1 MPARTLFSQPITRS
15 RLHDEIVTLIQ
26 KQILTG
32 VLAPGIRLP
41 PERELAGSF
50 KVNRATVREALRKL
64 EHIELVE
71 IRHGDGVYVRDFLL
85 SRNVDLIRAAVRLDD
100 GKDTLM
106 NVLEVRRIVVPEM
119 AYLSAQRRSAAD
131 LSALEQILIRPGLT
145 LMERDIRVHQMIARA
160 SRNLLYTIML
170 NFFDQLF
177 RDYVYL
183 YFDNEKN
190 IERSRTFHRE
200 IFEAIKHQEPEE
212 ARRIMLEVLVF
223 AEKSIMDALAEK
235 Q

>member
-1 MPARTLFSQPITRS
+1 MPVRTLFSQPLTRS
-15 RLHDEIVTLIQ
+15 RLHDEIVALIQ

-32 VLAPGIRLP
+32 ALAPGTRLP
-41 PERELAGSF
+41 PERELAESF

-71 IRHGDGVYVRDFLL
+71 IRHGDGVYVKDFRM
-85 SRNVDLIRAAVRLDD
+85 SGNVDLIRAAVSLDD
-100 GKDTLM
+100 GNETLF

-119 AYLSAQRRSAAD
+119 AYLSAQRRNAAD
-131 LSALEQILIRPGLT
+131 LADLEQIIIRPDLT

-177 RDYVYL
+177 RDYIYL

-190 IERSRTFHRE
+190 ITRSRTFHQE
-200 IFEAIKHQEPEE
+200 IFKAIKHQEPEE